1 MGQET
6 GGRRRARVR
15 VQSER
20 LTESVSLNDLAVA
33 FHAVLSS
40 WPVSVVG
47 MINLVLASKTNCFFN
62 ERLFHLVRQLPPLLA
77 QDFAD
82 FCVAHFWVVSVHF
95 PSSPFGPHHERIERP
110 LDVAIVVH
118 CQMEVHVDFPGT
130 LYCTLNLVANGA
142 FDKHISPFIG
152 GQLIVF

>member
-6 GGRRRARVR
+6 GGGRRARVR

-20 LTESVSLNDLAVA
+20 LAESVTLHDLAVA

-47 MINLVLASKTNCFFN
+47 VVDLVLASKTNGLFN
-62 ERLFHLVRQLPPLLA
+62 ERLFHLVRQLLPLLA
-77 QDFAD
+77 QDFTN
-82 FCVAHFWVVSVHF
+82 FCVAHFGVVSVHF
-95 PSSPFGPHHERIERP
+95 PPSPLGPHHERVERA

-118 CQMEVHVDFPGT
+118 CQMEFHFGVPGS